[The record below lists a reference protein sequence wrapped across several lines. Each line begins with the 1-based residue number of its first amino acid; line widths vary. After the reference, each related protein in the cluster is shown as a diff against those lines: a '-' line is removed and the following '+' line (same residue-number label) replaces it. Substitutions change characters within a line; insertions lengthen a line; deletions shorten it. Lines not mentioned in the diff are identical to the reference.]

1 MKKNNSIGQFQVKV
15 NVPFAVLLAI
25 LGLATIVMYIKYPEY
40 RNILVFATSVLGGMT
55 AVYAAFYVGQS
66 LKIHLKRDALRQSL
80 ELIHIED
87 TIELNQVRALIDEQ
101 LYQKEIPPSE
111 MYKLISKDTTM
122 NNAVIT
128 VLNQFE
134 TLSVAIQKGFA
145 DEDTLWTNLGF
156 RIPFYFR
163 TLEPYIKELRKQLD
177 DKSLFV
183 ETEKL
188 SHAWNAKKYLYSG
201 EAILR

>member
-15 NVPFAVLLAI
+15 NVPFAVLLVI
-25 LGLATIVMYIKYPEY
+25 LGLATVVMYIKYPDY

-55 AVYAAFYVGQS
+55 AVYAAFYIGQS
-66 LKIHLKRDALRQSL
+66 LKIHLKRDAIRQSL
-80 ELIHIED
+80 DLIHVED
-87 TIELNQVRALIDEQ
+87 TIELNQVRMLIDEQ

-111 MYKLISKDTTM
+111 MYNLISKDTTI

-145 DEDTLWTNLGF
+145 DEDTLLTNLGF
-156 RIPFYFR
+156 RIPFYFK

-177 DKSLFV
+177 DEDLFI

-188 SHAWNAKKYLYSG
+188 SRAWNAKRYLCSG
-201 EAILR
+201 DAIFK